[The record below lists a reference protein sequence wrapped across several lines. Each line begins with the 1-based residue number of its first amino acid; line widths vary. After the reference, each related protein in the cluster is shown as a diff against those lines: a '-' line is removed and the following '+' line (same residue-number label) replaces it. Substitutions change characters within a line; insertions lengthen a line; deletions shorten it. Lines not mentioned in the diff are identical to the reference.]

1 MKDKCPFREGGRCN
15 IWIDY
20 QVLQY
25 ALQEA
30 EELTSEYSDGGNR
43 PNRQLVPTN
52 PGKCSNGSGIGTVNY
67 FP

>member
-1 MKDKCPFREGGRCN
+1 MKDKCPFRESGRCN

-30 EELTSEYSDGGNR
+30 DELIS
-43 PNRQLVPTN
+43 
-52 PGKCSNGSGIGTVNY
+52 SNWKEIQRLYDRINLLEKTLLDAGLTIS
-67 FP
+67 PEQ